1 MFKTIITTALPTI
14 AEHFG
19 SASGY
24 TWIGS
29 AYLLAAASSTPIWG
43 KVSDIFGRKPI
54 LLIAN
59 LVFFV
64 GSLLA
69 AVSVSIGMLIAART
83 IQGIGGGGLIT
94 LVNICIGDI
103 FSPRS
108 RGAYY
113 GMVGGVWALASA
125 IGPLVGGAFT
135 EYVSWRWCFYI
146 NLPCDGLA
154 FAVILFFLNNL
165 HTPRT
170 PFWAGIKAIDWLG
183 CICIIGGTVMFL
195 LGLEFGG
202 ITYPWNSVKVIC
214 LIVFGA
220 VMILL
225 FALNEWK
232 LAIYPV
238 IPLHVFSKR
247 HNILCLLVCF
257 AHGYV
262 FIGGSYYLPL
272 FFQACLGSSP
282 ILSGV
287 YTLATAL
294 SLSLSSVVTGIFIRK
309 TGQYTHPIWFGLTLM
324 TLGYGLLADLW
335 RNSSWAKII
344 LYQIVAG
351 IGVGPNFQA
360 PLIAL
365 QSNIDPRDI
374 GAATAT
380 FQFIRNL
387 ATSISVV
394 VGGVVF
400 QNEMSKQSGELVAAL
415 GPQIAQS
422 LAGFSAGASTQ
433 VVDRLP
439 PGPRE
444 VARKAFAQSL
454 HYLWIMYV
462 CFSAAGLLCSFLIV
476 GKELTRQH
484 EQTKTGLEME
494 KEKREHRLRL
504 EEERRQR
511 KKTGSPNG
519 KDIEKDAATSISQ
532 STAVEGQEVEPQR
545 PIIVQVRPGEQMKK
559 MLEKDKERSEERQ
572 RLEVESK
579 EGKSASPSTTANR
592 QEMGTQGPI
601 IVQVRRA

>member
-1 MFKTIITTALPTI
+1 VYKTIITTALPTI

-29 AYLLAAASSTPIWG
+29 AYLLAAASSTTIWG

-54 LLIAN
+54 LLMAN
-59 LVFFV
+59 IVFFV

-69 AVSVSIGMLIAART
+69 GISFNIGMLIVSRA

-113 GMVGGVWALASA
+113 GMLGGVWALASA
-125 IGPLVGGAFT
+125 IGPLLGGAFT
-135 EYVSWRWCFYI
+135 QNVSWRWCFYI

-154 FAVILFFLNNL
+154 FAVILFFLNL

-170 PFWAGIKAIDWLG
+170 PLWAGLKAIDWLG
-183 CICIIGGTVMFL
+183 CICIVSGTVMLL
-195 LGLEFGG
+195 LGLKFGG
-202 ITYPWNSVKVIC
+202 ITYPWNSVTVIC
-214 LIVFGA
+214 LIGFG
-220 VMILL
+220 VIMILL

-247 HNILCLLVCF
+247 HNIVCLLICF
-257 AHGYV
+257 AQSYV

-272 FFQACLGSSP
+272 YFQACLGASP
-282 ILSGV
+282 LVSGV

-294 SLSLSSVVTGIFIRK
+294 SLSLSSIATGIFIGK
-309 TGQYTHPIWFGLTLM
+309 TGQYIHPIWFGLILM
-324 TLGYGLLADLW
+324 TLGYGLLTDLW
-335 RNSSWAKII
+335 RDSSWGKII

-351 IGVGPNFQA
+351 VGVGPNFQA

-365 QSNIDPRDI
+365 QGSIDPRDI

-394 VGGVVF
+394 LGGVVF

-422 LAGFSAGASTQ
+422 LAGFNAGASTQ
-433 VVDRLP
+433 LVNLLP

-444 VARKAFAQSL
+444 VAREAFAQSL
-454 HYLWIMYV
+454 HYLWVMYA
-462 CFSAAGLLCSFLIV
+462 FFAAAGLLCSLLI
-476 GKELTRQH
+476 GKKKLTWQH

-494 KEKREHRLRL
+494 KEKREERLRW

-511 KKTGSPNG
+511 KKAGSPNG
-519 KDIEKDAATSISQ
+519 KDVEKDATASVSPSTS
-532 STAVEGQEVEPQR
+532 TRGHEVDLQR
-545 PIIVQVRPGEQMKK
+545 PIIVQVRSGEQMKK
-559 MLEKDKERSEERQ
+559 ML
-572 RLEVESK
+572 
-579 EGKSASPSTTANR
+579 
-592 QEMGTQGPI
+592 
-601 IVQVRRA
+601 

>member
-1 MFKTIITTALPTI
+1 MAFCTKTIITTALPTI

-29 AYLLAAASSTPIWG
+29 AYLLGAASSTPIWG
-43 KVSDIFGRKPI
+43 KISDIFGRKPI
-54 LLIAN
+54 LLMAN

-64 GSLLA
+64 GSLIA
-69 AVSVSIGMLIAART
+69 AVSVNIGMLITGRV

-94 LVNICIGDI
+94 LVTICIGDI

-113 GMVGGVWALASA
+113 GMIGGVWALASA
-125 IGPLVGGAFT
+125 IGPLIGGAFA
-135 EYVSWRWCFYI
+135 ENVSWRWCFYI

-154 FAVILFFLNNL
+154 FVVILFFLNNL

-170 PFWAGIKAIDWLG
+170 PIWAGLKAIDWLG
-183 CICIIGGTVMFL
+183 SICIVGGTIMFL

-202 ITYPWNSVKVIC
+202 VNFPWNSVKVIC

-220 VMILL
+220 VMILF

-238 IPLHVFSKR
+238 IPLHIFSKT
-247 HNILCLLVCF
+247 HNIACLLVCF
-257 AHGYV
+257 AHGFV
-262 FIGGSYYLPL
+262 FIGGTYYLP
-272 FFQACLGSSP
+272 FYFQACLGATP

-294 SLSLSSVVTGIFIRK
+294 SLSLLSVFTGIYIRK
-309 TGQYTHPIWFGLTLM
+309 TGQYRPPIWFGLTLM
-324 TLGYGLLADLW
+324 TVGFGLFIDLW
-335 RNSSWAKII
+335 LNSNWAKII

-374 GAATAT
+374 AAATAT
-380 FQFIRNL
+380 FQFVRNL

-400 QNEMSKQSGELVAAL
+400 QNEMSKQSGKLIAAL
-415 GPQIAQS
+415 GPNTAQS
-422 LAGFSAGASTQ
+422 LGGFNAGASTQ
-433 VVDRLP
+433 IVDRLP
-439 PGPRE
+439 PAQRQ
-444 VARKAFAQSL
+444 VAREAFMQSL
-454 HYLWIMYV
+454 HYMWIMYV
-462 CFSAAGLLCSFLIV
+462 CFSAVGLLCGLLIR
-476 GKELTRQH
+476 KKTLTRQH

-494 KEKREHRLRL
+494 KQKREERQQLG
-504 EEERRQR
+504 EERRKR
-511 KKTGSPNG
+511 KAAGLPNG
-519 KDIEKDAATSISQ
+519 SDVEKDAAAFNFAAGAQ
-532 STAVEGQEVEPQR
+532 PEGMR
-545 PIIVQVRPGEQMKK
+545 
-559 MLEKDKERSEERQ
+559 
-572 RLEVESK
+572 
-579 EGKSASPSTTANR
+579 
-592 QEMGTQGPI
+592 
-601 IVQVRRA
+601 

>member
-1 MFKTIITTALPTI
+1 
-14 AEHFG
+14 
-19 SASGY
+19 
-24 TWIGS
+24 
-29 AYLLAAASSTPIWG
+29 
-43 KVSDIFGRKPI
+43 
-54 LLIAN
+54 
-59 LVFFV
+59 
-64 GSLLA
+64 
-69 AVSVSIGMLIAART
+69 MLIAARA

-135 EYVSWRWCFYI
+135 ENVSWRWCFYI

-154 FAVILFFLNNL
+154 FAVILFYLNNL

-170 PFWAGIKAIDWLG
+170 PIWAGLKAIDWLG
-183 CICIIGGTVMFL
+183 CIFIVGGTVMFL

-202 ITYPWNSVKVIC
+202 ITYPWNSVIVIC

-238 IPLHVFSKR
+238 IPLHIFSKR
-247 HNILCLLVCF
+247 HNIACLLVCF

-262 FIGGSYYLPL
+262 FIGGTYYLPL
-272 FFQACLGSSP
+272 YFQACLGATP

-294 SLSLSSVVTGIFIRK
+294 SLSITSIFTGIFIRK
-309 TGQYTHPIWFGLTLM
+309 TGQYVHPIWAGLILM
-324 TLGYGLLADLW
+324 ALGYGLFLDLW
-335 RNSSWAKII
+335 RDSSWAKII

-400 QNEMSKQSGELVAAL
+400 QNEMSKQSAELVAAL
-415 GPQIAQS
+415 GPQTAQS
-422 LAGFSAGASTQ
+422 LAGFSAGATTQ

-439 PGPRE
+439 PEPRE

-454 HYLWIMYV
+454 HYLWIMYL
-462 CFSAAGLLCSFLIV
+462 CFSIAGLLCSVMI
-476 GKELTRQH
+476 GKKKLTRQH

-494 KEKREHRLRL
+494 KEKREERLRL
-504 EEERRQR
+504 GEEKRQR
-511 KKTGSPNG
+511 KN
-519 KDIEKDAATSISQ
+519 DVEKDAATDA
-532 STAVEGQEVEPQR
+532 STVTATREREAELRG
-545 PIIVQVRPGEQMKK
+545 PIIVQVRPGEKMKK
-559 MLEKDKERSEERQ
+559 MLEKERSEERK
-572 RLEVESK
+572 RLEEESRK
-579 EGKSASPSTTANR
+579 RKAASPPTTARGN
-592 QEMGTQGPI
+592 EMGLQGPI
-601 IVQVRRA
+601 IVHVRRA